1 MLGLSFSSPS
11 KHTFKEVDTVTFFC
25 KELLGKNVTFCDI
38 SVSLFPFCFV
48 LLWQEL
54 VHLFIY
60 FWNVQAQNPALS
72 MPALVYFYFRV

>member
-11 KHTFKEVDTVTFFC
+11 KDTFKEVDTVTFFC
-25 KELLGKNVTFCDI
+25 KDSVGKNVTFCDI

-54 VHLFIY
+54 FHLFIY
-60 FWNVQAQNPALS
+60 FWAGPWQNPALS